1 MSECPICYE
10 PLEKKTEYTLTGCS
24 HSMCRSCAQEC
35 KDRSDVN
42 SITVD
47 GEFFIFTD
55 DIYQPIKCPL
65 CRAEEKKMTVKEFKC
80 FYPDMYD
87 EWFQLELNCDDDG
100 YSYCDEYVSLP
111 PLIKTKTI
119 QRYSSHY
126 RVPKIVKWNRKS
138 NKMKG
143 KRKI

>member
-1 MSECPICYE
+1 MGECPICYE
-10 PLEKKTEYTLTGCS
+10 TLGKKMEYMLSGCS
-24 HSMCRSCAQEC
+24 HSICLSCAREC

-42 SITVD
+42 SITVN
-47 GEFFIFTD
+47 GQFFIFTD

-65 CRAEEKKMTVKEFKC
+65 CRREEKKMTVDEFKC

-100 YSYCDEYVSLP
+100 YSYYDEFVSVQ
-111 PLIKTKTI
+111 PLKHKTV
-119 QRYSSHY
+119 QRYSPQY

>member
-1 MSECPICYE
+1 MDECPICYE
-10 PLEKKTEYTLTGCS
+10 KLGKKTKYTLTGCS

-42 SITVD
+42 SITVN

-65 CRAEEKKMTVKEFKC
+65 CRTEEKKMTVEEFKR
-80 FYPDMYD
+80 FYPDMYAD
-87 EWFQLELNCDDDG
+87 WFQLELNCDDEG
-100 YSYCDEYVSLP
+100 YSYYDEYESIP
-111 PLIKTKTI
+111 AFKPKMA
-119 QRYSSHY
+119 QRYSSQY